1 MVLLHIHT
9 NMKLDISKER
19 TVKDVQT
26 DFSYHYPFLKLEFY
40 KKDDL
45 PIVVKKNLPQ
55 STLLRSAGLN
65 ESGFIEIKNEM
76 KVEELEK
83 AFLEQFGLSVQ
94 VYRKAGDFWLQTSM
108 TDSWSLGKQNEY
120 GREISVGPRQ
130 AS

>member
-26 DFSYHYPFLKLEFY
+26 DFSDRYPFLKLEFY

-65 ESGFIEIKNEM
+65 ENGFIEIKDEM
-76 KVEELEK
+76 KVGELEK
-83 AFLEQFGLSVQ
+83 TFLEQFGLSVQ
-94 VYRKAGDFWLQTSM
+94 VSRKAGDFWLQTSM

-120 GREISVGPRQ
+120 GREISAGPRQ